1 MLSNR
6 VIAQGIIILLAADDV
21 ILCFLRLAWN
31 AFLSVSF
38 SKMDKTA
45 FHLAAEYGQLEV
57 VEFLIRQGCSHNAK
71 DEV

>member
-1 MLSNR
+1 
-6 VIAQGIIILLAADDV
+6 
-21 ILCFLRLAWN
+21 
-31 AFLSVSF
+31 
-38 SKMDKTA
+38 MDKTA